1 MINTGT
7 ETQELKL
14 ACFRVGGQLF
24 AMDIM
29 KIRQI
34 IRPLKITPLPKAP
47 DFVEGMIN
55 LRGMVIP
62 VLDMRKRFEIPV
74 ENPEAEARVIIA
86 NVGRQAVG
94 LMVDEVTEVI
104 TIPHGEVQP
113 PPKMIAGIQSEF
125 LLGVCRYA
133 EQILLIVNLNAI
145 LTKEEKA
152 SLSRLEKKK
161 TDEGKGS

>member
-1 MINTGT
+1 MINPV
-7 ETQELKL
+7 EQAQELKL
-14 ACFRVGGQLF
+14 AVFRVGSQLF

-29 KIRQI
+29 QIRQI

-47 DFVEGMIN
+47 EFVEGMIN

-62 VLDMRKRFEIPV
+62 VLDMRKRFEIPI
-74 ENPEAEARVIIA
+74 ENPEAEGRVIIA
-86 NVGRQAVG
+86 NVDRQVVG

-104 TIPHGEVQP
+104 IMPPGEVQP

-125 LLGVCRYA
+125 LMGVCRYA

-145 LTKEEKA
+145 LTSKEKDI
-152 SLSRLEKKK
+152 LLKTRMEKKTRK
-161 TDEGKGS
+161 GKD